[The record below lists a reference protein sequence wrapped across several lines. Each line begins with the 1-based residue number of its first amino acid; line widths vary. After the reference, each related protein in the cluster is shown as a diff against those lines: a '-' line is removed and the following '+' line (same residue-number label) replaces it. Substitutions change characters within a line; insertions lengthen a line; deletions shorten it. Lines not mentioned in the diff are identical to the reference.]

1 MRCSP
6 VQADGVRKL
15 GLQLASAAGRVSMY
29 AKAGYMVRVRSDYDT
44 EEARA
49 SDPSRAQALLAAGAH
64 FTSTD
69 FPSPPT
75 LFNSSYEAR
84 PPPVTPQARS

>member
-1 MRCSP
+1 M
-6 VQADGVRKL
+6 GHEL
-15 GLQLASAAGRVSMY
+15 GLQLVDAAGRVSGY
-29 AKAGYMVRVRSDYDT
+29 VKAGYMVRVRSDYDT

-69 FPSPPT
+69 FPSLPT
-75 LFNSSYEAR
+75 FFNSSYEVR
-84 PPPVTPQARS
+84 LPPVIPQARS